1 MGVKAHEKS
10 VVHKLGN
17 ATPKVAPKSVRNMLF
32 ATESVEVRRMDDALH
47 HCDEVKDHIGQ
58 LLKHVHRLEERYNQ
72 TDYSAI
78 LRDIENN
85 MRATR
90 SRSDRSKSRTRSIEP
105 YQKQRPRHQSTD
117 QLTAAVLA
125 TPTKQMV
132 RTPSKQMVGTP
143 LMRSTPLAK
152 KPRRALCRSA
162 SSSSQSLAGD
172 DTPFRSMRMMREENN
187 RVRVDAIKLQREL
200 DSMAMKLRCMERERL
215 RVQRVMAENSL
226 YQNSTDSLLLQLE
239 ISYLLQSPKLEQ
251 STCSTPNGAKRTR
264 LDDSNHTLRRID
276 VLYGTPLQ
284 KMHKRLRNVNA
295 LAIRSC

>member
-1 MGVKAHEKS
+1 
-10 VVHKLGN
+10 
-17 ATPKVAPKSVRNMLF
+17 MLF
-32 ATESVEVRRMDDALH
+32 AIESVEVRRMDDALR
-47 HCDEVKDHIGQ
+47 HCDEVKDHIGRMLQ
-58 LLKHVHRLEERYNQ
+58 HVHRLEERYNQ

-85 MRATR
+85 MRQTR
-90 SRSDRSKSRTRSIEP
+90 SRSDRSKSRTRSTEP

-117 QLTAAVLA
+117 RPTPAAVLVA
-125 TPTKQMV
+125 TPTKHIDV
-132 RTPSKQMVGTP
+132 ATPSKQIVGTP
-143 LMRSTPLAK
+143 LMRSTPLDK

-172 DTPFRSMRMMREENN
+172 DTPLRSMRMMREENN

-239 ISYLLQSPKLEQ
+239 SSYLVQSPKPEP
-251 STCSTPNGAKRTR
+251 SMGSTPTAAKRTR
-264 LDDSNHTLRRID
+264 LDEPNLTLRRID

-295 LAIRSC
+295 TAIRSC